1 MPFLS
6 PSVSLFQDYA
16 VLRNRLPRLM
26 PKRFG
31 ISVDNALYERSM
43 PVLRA
48 KNMPRFRKF
57 EDCDLQYAQPRNIS
71 LDIRHTLRR
80 DNDMTVQQDT
90 PHICPSGGVR
100 TASFS
105 IRLRERPIPNRC

>member
-31 ISVDNALYERSM
+31 ISVDNALYERTM
-43 PVLRA
+43 PLLRA

-57 EDCDLQYAQPRNIS
+57 EDCAPQYAQPRNIS
-71 LDIRHTLRR
+71 LDTRNTPRR
-80 DNDMTVQQDT
+80 ENDITIQQDT
-90 PHICPSGGVR
+90 SHSCPSGGVR